1 MRYEHYQAARWQKIS
16 ALSPDVPRPLLLGSI
31 LSFLSANRLKLAL
44 WGIVGLALAAAY
56 VSFAAPV
63 YQARAVV
70 ILDYRTPVTGGQQ
83 VLSDS
88 ADSAYI
94 DTQIMII
101 ETDDVLREV
110 IEELHLDQ
118 DPEFV
123 AATSGLSARLAAWR
137 QRLERLFLAAH
148 PSPQEP
154 GLDRWE
160 AMSANERQQIA
171 AKQLRK
177 IMRVNRAARS
187 YVAEIEVQA
196 SSSEKSA
203 RITNAI
209 ARTYVEHQAQFRL
222 QATERESVPLARIV
236 TPASPFVEPAGLK
249 TPVLLVLGLVGGLG
263 LGTCVIAAGAA
274 MRCTVAGR
282 RDLEDELGVRC
293 LGLVPNVRALQRNL
307 FSRLLPR
314 WLRGRRTSQK
324 PLPGTM
330 SYAANAPSSLFCESL
345 RLLRAQMA
353 AVSNGERAIVVG
365 VVSPSGTEGRS
376 TLIANFAELLTRAGD
391 RVLLVDAD
399 FSNRRL
405 SRALA
410 PLGAPLGEGD
420 AGAEVSSLPA
430 TTLRFA
436 ALHGRNAEYD
446 FMNRQAWIEQ
456 IVATNRDAFEWICV
470 DMPALA
476 RCGDALAMIDALDHV
491 VIVAE
496 WNRTEMSVLGLAL
509 KMLEPVRS
517 KVLGVVLNKVGR
529 RKMTLME

>member
-1 MRYEHYQAARWQKIS
+1 MRYEHYQAVRWQKVS
-16 ALSPDVPRPLLLGSI
+16 ALNPDVPRPLLLGSI

-44 WGIVGLALAAAY
+44 WGIVGLALTAAY
-56 VSFAAPV
+56 IAFAAPV

-70 ILDYRTPVTGGQQ
+70 ILDYRTPTTGGQQ

-110 IEELHLDQ
+110 ILELHLGE

-123 AATSGLSARLAAWR
+123 AATSGLSARLDAWR

-148 PSPQEP
+148 PNPQELD
-154 GLDRWE
+154 LDRWE
-160 AMSANERQQIA
+160 AMSNNERQQIA

-177 IMRVNRAARS
+177 VMRVNRAARS

-196 SSSEKSA
+196 SSPEKSA
-203 RITNAI
+203 RIANAI

-263 LGTCVIAAGAA
+263 LGTCIVAAGTA

-293 LGLVPNVRALQRNL
+293 LGLVPNVRALHRNP

-314 WLRGRRTSQK
+314 WSRRRQTSPM
-324 PLPGTM
+324 PLPSKM
-330 SYAANAPSSLFCESL
+330 SYAANFPSSLFCESL

-365 VVSPSGTEGRS
+365 VASPSGTEGRS

-399 FSNRRL
+399 FSNRQL
-405 SRALA
+405 SKALA
-410 PLGAPLGEGD
+410 VQPLGEGE
-420 AGAEVSSLPA
+420 ASGEASSLPA

-436 ALHGRNAEYD
+436 ALHGRSAEYD

-456 IVATNRDAFEWICV
+456 IVASNRDAFEWICI

-476 RCGDALAMIDALDHV
+476 KCGDALAMIDALDHV

-517 KVLGVVLNKVGR
+517 KVLGVVLNKVAR